1 MNVAFF
7 ASGEGTNAEL
17 TAKHLK
23 STDIAN
29 PKLLLS
35 NRQKAGALS
44 RAKAIGMN
52 TAVFDRHDLE
62 NGKVL
67 QILEQE
73 RIDTII
79 LQGFLLMLPAEI
91 VKAYRWQSVNQH
103 PALLPKYGG
112 SGMYGRAVHEAVA
125 ASGDKV
131 SGFTLHRVNDRYD
144 DGDILF
150 QEEISITPGD
160 ADQIEAAVRK
170 LENDLAPRVIGEL
183 IVTGKLD
190 AVKQD

>member
-1 MNVAFF
+1 
-7 ASGEGTNAEL
+7 
-17 TAKHLK
+17 
-23 STDIAN
+23 
-29 PKLLLS
+29 
-35 NRQKAGALS
+35 
-44 RAKAIGMN
+44 
-52 TAVFDRHDLE
+52 
-62 NGKVL
+62 
-67 QILEQE
+67 
-73 RIDTII
+73 
-79 LQGFLLMLPAEI
+79 
-91 VKAYRWQSVNQH
+91 
-103 PALLPKYGG
+103 
-112 SGMYGRAVHEAVA
+112 MYGRAVHEAVA